1 MDIAST
7 LAFLSH
13 RRSDTPSTPFLQ
25 AQIGAHAAV
34 VLQLARIGGVGLWL
48 GRRSNQGGAFQ
59 DARVK
64 LTAIG
69 QADENTSYAIEGVDR
84 LMQHTLDSVLGDS
97 KVRAIAAIL
106 ASLLYAPL
114 RADAMFVELIIAALR
129 MHLSSLSCLPQHMN
143 PSPRS
148 GLAPWQERLAC
159 QLLLER
165 LNDAPALEDVA
176 EACRLSPGHFVRAFR
191 RSTGLPP
198 HRWLLERR
206 VDHSKQMLVG
216 LRQHSLAEIA
226 LECGFSD
233 QSHFTRT
240 FARVAGTTPG
250 AWRRACGAPA

>member
-7 LAFLSH
+7 LSFLSL
-13 RRSDTPSTPFLQ
+13 RRSDTPATPFLQ
-25 AQIGAHAAV
+25 AHFGADAAV
-34 VLQLARIGGVGLWL
+34 VLLLARIGGVGLWL
-48 GRRSNQGGAFQ
+48 GRISDRGGSFQ
-59 DARVK
+59 DARVR
-64 LTAIG
+64 LIAVG
-69 QADENTSYAIEGVDR
+69 RADANTSYAIEGVDR
-84 LMQHTLDSVLGDS
+84 PVQHTLDGVLGDS
-97 KVRAIAAIL
+97 KVQAITAIL
-106 ASLLYAPL
+106 ASLLTDPL

-129 MHLSSLSCLPQHMN
+129 MHLGTLSSLPQHMN

-159 QLLLER
+159 ELLLER

-206 VDHSKQMLVG
+206 VNHSKQMLLG
-216 LRQHSLAEIA
+216 SQQRSLAEIA

-250 AWRRACGAPA
+250 AWRRACGATA